1 MHAAGRSTVRSSRH
15 ILLSGTAIVGA
26 VALIGLAAPEQAHA
40 VVLPCSGSVTSPGT
54 FPLNGAFA
62 GASWS
67 NPGAGNDTLV
77 TVSGTSTFSTPG
89 TLSGSTIGGSSDY
102 VHIYAGAVFT
112 TTGAS
117 SLTIGASGGAGNVC
131 VNTAG
136 NLTTDTGSAITIG
149 NAGTGVTTVY
159 NTGTIS
165 GQSAIIVSGAGA
177 VHITS
182 FGALTGTSGTGIIA
196 VGSGSGTGQVSV
208 YTGSAGSINATGV
221 GIEAVTSETG
231 GISVVE
237 KGGING
243 NASNGIIA
251 VDSAITGSIGVT
263 ANGAIGSSVKSVGA
277 YGVQAVMG
285 GGNGTITINGSG
297 AIFSTDGGIEAVS
310 SSSGAVL
317 VNFSGNIT
325 STNSFGVLAED
336 GSTGSVTAKTYGV
349 VHAPGVGVEAVG
361 GSSGAVSAQS
371 HGSVFANIGVLAQ
384 SGGAG
389 AASAGNYGYDK
400 ASGIGVLSEGLGSG
414 TVSASN
420 SGTIKMTGGIGV
432 FAISQGTGA
441 VTVTNTG
448 TIDPGSVGMQ
458 GEITNSAST
467 ATLTVNN
474 SGYSYGTAF
483 GTQAFNDGHGA
494 TVINNS
500 GTSRGGSQGIR
511 VYSAQGGSITVNN
524 SGSAWGGA
532 GAGVYGNTT
541 GAIIINNSGGGQI
554 FASSGLAIDTFR
566 GATTINNSAVI
577 WGRVVLTPGA
587 VINNQA
593 AGLWQM
599 YGNSSVPASVINN
612 AGDIHLDV
620 GGASTVDITGVTTF
634 NNTGILDLRNGHA
647 GDFLEI
653 GGGVATWNGNAGST
667 FAFDA
672 TLGASPITDEISI
685 GQVNGSTTVLLHDTT
700 PGAAPTLVPLASA
713 PLVVFGDL
721 GGSGTF
727 NMTPYRKGFVDYL
740 LTETAGPNWYL
751 TSVPAANGF
760 EMLKLP
766 MMGQDF
772 WRRTADVWS
781 AREQD
786 VRDSDRQPGWELWAQ
801 AFGGQQ
807 NDERPFQKFVV
818 NGMTFFPD
826 IGTESAYR
834 GFQMGGDQLTGGHW
848 LWGFTGGF
856 TDQNTEFV
864 GAQQT
869 PGQGPADV
877 HDQVDMTG
885 WNLGGYGGGNW
896 GGFFANGLVKG
907 DFFNA
912 DINMLSAGSRRDVTG
927 DSWGA
932 KGELGFRWG
941 GPSLYL
947 EPLGDIDWIST
958 HISSTSMAG
967 ASFHWPDS
975 TSSKGELGGRLGG
988 IWGPIQPFVGAYWVD
1003 QWSGN
1008 NKLNVLFGGGCPSCM
1023 NLEDTAPG
1031 QYGKVDVGFSIPNW
1045 NGLEASMKG
1054 AWLFG
1059 GDHTS
1064 GYAARLTVR
1073 WRW

>member
-1 MHAAGRSTVRSSRH
+1 MHAAGRSTVRVSRH
-15 ILLSGTAIVGA
+15 ALLSGTAIAGA

-40 VVLPCSGSVTSPGT
+40 VVLPCSGAVTSPVP
-54 FPLNGAFA
+54 FPISGAQSA
-62 GASWS
+62 DTWS
-67 NPGAGNDTLV
+67 NGGADVLV
-77 TVSGTSTFSTPG
+77 TVAGNTTSSGPG
-89 TLSGSTIGGSSDY
+89 TLSGSTTLGSSDY
-102 VHIYAGAVFT
+102 VHIYSGATFT
-112 TTGAS
+112 TTGS
-117 SLTIGASGGAGNVC
+117 STLTIGASGGANNVC

-136 NLTTDTGSAITIG
+136 SITTDTGAGITIG
-149 NAGTGVTTVY
+149 NTGTGLTTVY

-165 GQSAIIVSGAGA
+165 GPNAIIVSASGA
-177 VHITS
+177 VHITNL
-182 FGALTGTSGTGIIA
+182 GALTATGGQGIEA
-196 VGSGSGTGQVSV
+196 VGSAGTGQLSV
-208 YTGSAGSINATGV
+208 YTGSAGSINAHGV

-231 GISVVE
+231 GISIVA
-237 KGGING
+237 KGGIDG
-243 NASNGIIA
+243 NASVGIEA
-251 VDSAITGSIGVT
+251 VDSAVTGNIGIT
-263 ANGAIGSSVKSVGA
+263 ANGAIGSSVTPVSSA
-277 YGVQAVMG
+277 GVEAVMS

-297 AIFSTDGGIEAVS
+297 SIFSTGPGIEAVS
-310 SSSGAVL
+310 TNSGAVL
-317 VNFSGNIT
+317 VNFSGNVT
-325 STNSFGVLAED
+325 STSSSGVLAQE
-336 GSTGSVTAKTYGV
+336 GGTGSVTAKTYGV
-349 VHAPGVGVEAVG
+349 VHSPGAGVQAIG
-361 GSSGAVSAQS
+361 TGSGAVSAQS
-371 HGSVFANIGVLAQ
+371 HGSVFAPIGVNAVG
-384 SGGAG
+384 SGSG
-389 AASAGNYGYDK
+389 SVTAGNYGYDK
-400 ASGIGVLSEGLGSG
+400 AGIFGVLSQTSGSG
-414 TVSASN
+414 AVLASN
-420 SGTIKMTGGIGV
+420 SGTINMTGGNAGV
-432 FAISQGTGA
+432 FAFSSGTGA

-448 TIDPGSVGMQ
+448 RIDPGSVGMQ
-458 GEITNSAST
+458 GEIVNSGST

-474 SGYSYGTAF
+474 SGYSYGTMF
-483 GTQAFNDGHGA
+483 GVQSFNDGHGG
-494 TVINNS
+494 TIVNNS
-500 GTSRGGSQGIR
+500 GTFKGGSQGIR

-524 SGSAWGGA
+524 SGNAWGGA
-532 GAGVYGNTT
+532 SAGVYGNTT
-541 GAIIINNSGGGQI
+541 GAIIINNAGAGNI

-566 GATTINNSAVI
+566 GVTTINNSGVV
-577 WGRVVLTPGA
+577 WGRVILSPGA
-587 VINNQA
+587 TINNN
-593 AGLWQM
+593 AGGVWQM
-599 YGNSSVPASVINN
+599 YGSSTTPAAVLNN
-612 AGDIHLDV
+612 AGDVHLDV
-620 GGASTVDITGVTTF
+620 GGPSSVDVIGLTTI
-634 NNTGILDLRNGHA
+634 NNTGIVDLRNGHT
-647 GDFLEI
+647 GDFLEL
-653 GGGVATWNGNAGST
+653 GGGLATWNGNAGST

-672 TLGASPITDEISI
+672 ALGASPVSDEISI
-685 GQVNGSTTVLLHDTT
+685 GPVNGSTTVLLHDTT

-727 NMTPYRKGFVDYL
+727 NMTPFRKGFVDYL

-772 WRRTADVWS
+772 WRRTGDVWS

-807 NDERPFQKFVV
+807 NDERPFQRFVV
-818 NGMTFFPD
+818 NGMAFLPN
-826 IGTESAYR
+826 IGTESAFR

-958 HISSTSMAG
+958 HISSTTMAG

-1008 NKLNVLFGGGCPSCM
+1008 NKLNVLFGGACPSCM

-1045 NGLEASMKG
+1045 QGLEASMKG